1 MALSRYAENGVFAP
15 AKIAG
20 VLRTTRDEIAQTAG
34 LGRDAMLRK
43 DRIASQKT
51 QKRLREMVEILNK
64 IESRFGSDL
73 IAYAWYRSE
82 PLPGFSGQTAM
93 QLVRAGR
100 AADVLEYIDAVD
112 AGVFCLT
119 PIDRFTGFLY
129 RALNPVYARDPLSGR
144 GAQLYGGRFNP
155 KGTPALYA
163 SLSPMTALREANQV
177 GTLQPTTL
185 VAYDA
190 DIRPVFDTRDT
201 GSLAGFDMT
210 PRDLASVA
218 WRDEMMTNGESET
231 QKFARRLIAA
241 GYAALLVPSFAR
253 GALSTDLNLVLW
265 RWGDAAPTRL
275 VLIDDE
281 KRLSLSLPG
290 GMSIAIAAPTVG
302 YEFETAFGAA
312 FKRVIGHLP
321 QQFAKASAG

>member
-1 MALSRYAENGVFAP
+1 
-15 AKIAG
+15 
-20 VLRTTRDEIAQTAG
+20 
-34 LGRDAMLRK
+34 
-43 DRIASQKT
+43 
-51 QKRLREMVEILNK
+51 
-64 IESRFGSDL
+64 
-73 IAYAWYRSE
+73 
-82 PLPGFSGQTAM
+82 
-93 QLVRAGR
+93 
-100 AADVLEYIDAVD
+100 
-112 AGVFCLT
+112 LT

-185 VAYDA
+185 VPYDA
-190 DIRPVFDTRDT
+190 DVRPVFDARDT
-201 GSLAGFDMT
+201 GSLAGFDMS

-218 WRDEMMTNGESET
+218 WRDEMMTRGESET
-231 QKFARRLIAA
+231 QKFARRLIGA

-253 GALSTDLNLVLW
+253 GASSTDLNLVLW

-281 KRLSLSLPG
+281 KRLS
-290 GMSIAIAAPTVG
+290 
-302 YEFETAFGAA
+302 
-312 FKRVIGHLP
+312 
-321 QQFAKASAG
+321 